1 MSTHCRQAQLILRAT
16 DAFSRPPKSS
26 SPCSVK
32 NTALVRLAESR
43 ARSERAG
50 LRASVSAICSTDAM
64 VVTGGGGASDKG
76 ELVLTIVWVT
86 LRSPTA
92 DSLHYVEATK

>member
-1 MSTHCRQAQLILRAT
+1 
-16 DAFSRPPKSS
+16 
-26 SPCSVK
+26 
-32 NTALVRLAESR
+32 
-43 ARSERAG
+43 
-50 LRASVSAICSTDAM
+50 M